1 MVELSLKKFAK
12 PLDKPVVNLAEDQ
25 SGATSTQIIHQP
37 ATSSPDDHAE
47 NLHETESTMAMDVD
61 SNTGI
66 DRCSQ
71 PAAASM
77 DFAVSPFPD
86 CNTAES
92 HIEPTR

>member
-1 MVELSLKKFAK
+1 MEQL
-12 PLDKPVVNLAEDQ
+12 PLRLY
-25 SGATSTQIIHQP
+25 TSQQLHL
-37 ATSSPDDHAE
+37 PDDHAE

-86 CNTAES
+86 CNTEVILNQQGKFCS
-92 HIEPTR
+92 NICY